1 MSQGF
6 GRADQ
11 EIVDWLMSS
20 KDPAIRLAAL
30 RELGGFSEGEPEVVS
45 ARSVAMSDGPIS
57 KILSR
62 QDRGGF
68 WFGPEQFYIDSK
80 YKGTAWNV
88 ILLAQLGADGSDPRV
103 RSAAEFLLK
112 WSQNGSG
119 GFGYRGSEKGGTEGS
134 ILPCLTGNLVW
145 SMLCFGMKDEARVR
159 AGIDW
164 IAKYQRFDDGEGARP
179 KGLPYTRED
188 CWGKH
193 TCHMGA
199 VKALKAISAIPEEER
214 STKLVR
220 VASEGAEHMLK
231 HRLFK
236 RSHAPDVIAKP
247 RWVQLG
253 FPLFWDTDGLEM
265 LEVLTALGHRDDRM
279 GDAIELVLSK
289 RMPDGRWK
297 NERSYAG
304 RILTNIEKQ
313 KATSQWVTLKALA
326 VLRKLDRLE

>member
-1 MSQGF
+1 
-6 GRADQ
+6 
-11 EIVDWLMSS
+11 
-20 KDPAIRLAAL
+20 
-30 RELGGFSEGEPEVVS
+30 
-45 ARSVAMSDGPIS
+45 
-57 KILSR
+57 
-62 QDRGGF
+62 
-68 WFGPEQFYIDSK
+68 
-80 YKGTAWNV
+80 
-88 ILLAQLGADGSDPRV
+88 
-103 RSAAEFLLK
+103 
-112 WSQNGSG
+112 
-119 GFGYRGSEKGGTEGS
+119 
-134 ILPCLTGNLVW
+134 
-145 SMLCFGMKDEARVR
+145 
-159 AGIDW
+159 
-164 IAKYQRFDDGEGARP
+164 
-179 KGLPYTRED
+179 
-188 CWGKH
+188 
-193 TCHMGA
+193 
-199 VKALKAISAIPEEER
+199 
-214 STKLVR
+214 
-220 VASEGAEHMLK
+220 MLK